1 MTRDITKIFG
11 PDEASEWENRTVTME
26 KARIE

>member
-1 MTRDITKIFG
+1 MIRDITKILG
-11 PDEASEWENRTVTME
+11 PDEASEWENSTMPKE

>member
-11 PDEASEWENRTVTME
+11 PDEASEWENSTVPME